1 MYKNKT
7 TEVGLIALLSGLI
20 HEKDNDKP
28 FQSSEQ
34 GDALKGLTCSEPR
47 LGTRIE
53 GCDFPFLIETL
64 MLDDHV
70 FAKEFPGVAMTAVE
84 RLYLANTLEE
94 HCETCP
100 RCGWKRAADLEWQA
114 RVHRAIAENKQLI
127 GEAIA
132 RAAGRK

>member
-20 HEKDNDKP
+20 HERDNDTP

-34 GDALKGLTCSEPR
+34 DDALKGLTCSEPR
-47 LGTRIE
+47 LGRRIE

-64 MLDDHV
+64 KLDDQV
-70 FAKEFPGVAMTAVE
+70 FAKEFPGVTMTAAE
-84 RLYLANTLEE
+84 RRDLKNALEE
-94 HCETCP
+94 HCESCP
-100 RCGWKRAADLEWQA
+100 RCRRKRASDLEWQA
-114 RVHRAIAENKQLI
+114 RVHKAIADNKQLV

-132 RAAGRK
+132 RAAGRD